1 MKPAIIL
8 LVDDN
13 RMDIE
18 LVLLAVAGLKV
29 GYNIQTAHSG
39 YEALDYLFGRAKF
52 ADRSQFPLPDII
64 LLDLKMPGLDGHE
77 VLRRIKATPGLKRL
91 PVIIFTSSQEDIDRA
106 TCYDSG
112 ANSYVVKPLLLEEL
126 QEIMQEIETYWLDL
140 NVGPPKMQ

>member
-1 MKPAIIL
+1 MKPTVIL
-8 LVDDN
+8 LIDDN

-18 LVLLAVAGLKV
+18 LVLLAVAGLEV
-29 GYNIQTAHSG
+29 SYNIQTAHSG

-64 LLDLKMPGLDGHE
+64 LLDLKMPGLDGQE
-77 VLRRIKATPGLKRL
+77 VLRRIKTTPGLRRL

-106 TCYDSG
+106 NCYDSG

-126 QEIMQEIETYWLDL
+126 QNIMQEIETYWLDL
-140 NVGPPKMQ
+140 NIGPPKLL